1 MGESK
6 KAKTLVSQPSCQN
19 RGNGSMINLTN
30 QLVFNEVLPERN
42 VFDEMILVVEPIAT
56 DPRKGVARSSSIGTC
71 CKEASD

>member
-1 MGESK
+1 
-6 KAKTLVSQPSCQN
+6 
-19 RGNGSMINLTN
+19 MINLTN